1 MAEKISIIT
10 VCYNAEK
17 TIERTI
23 RSIINQNYPDIE
35 YVVVDGKST
44 DKTIEILEK
53 YKNDI
58 GIIVSE
64 KDKGIYDAMNK
75 GIALS
80 SGSYVLFLNADDYLF
95 SSDTIKNLM
104 SVVSTEHDTDIFYG
118 NVLMYEDNNG
128 YAKIWKPEP
137 VSSKLL
143 YRSTLPHPS
152 TIFKRS
158 LFEKIG
164 MYDDS
169 YKIAA
174 DFEFYVRAFRN
185 GAKFRYV
192 DQLVSVFSYGGI
204 STSSENKKLTHDERE
219 QILAKHF
226 SVTQRCLLRIRVRIK
241 KLFNV

>member
-53 YKNDI
+53 YKNYI
-58 GIIVSE
+58 GVIVSE
-64 KDKGIYDAMNK
+64 NDKGIYDAMNK
-75 GIALS
+75 GIALA

-95 SSDTIKNLM
+95 SADTIKNMM
-104 SVVSTEHDTDIFYG
+104 SIVSSDQVSDIFYG

-128 YAKIWKPEP
+128 YAKIWKPELA
-137 VSSKLL
+137 SSKLL

-174 DFEFYVRAFRN
+174 DFEFFVRAFRESAN
-185 GAKFRYV
+185 FRYL
-192 DQLVSVFSYGGI
+192 DQLVAVFSYGGI
-204 STSSENKKLTHDERE
+204 STSGKYKKLTHDERE
-219 QILAKHF
+219 QILEKHF
-226 SVTQRCLLRIRVRIK
+226 SVTQRYLLRIRVRIK
-241 KLFNV
+241 KIFNV